1 MVAAKNSKR
10 GACKKFLN
18 NPLTSRLL
26 SNRVGKG
33 REGMNERKEERG
45 RKREDARRSR
55 SDGNPKFCIIAAEK
69 ENKREGW
76 VREIN

>member
-26 SNRVGKG
+26 SNRVVKG
-33 REGMNERKEERG
+33 RGDERAKGGAGEER
-45 RKREDARRSR
+45 RDARRSR